1 MKKTFLLFALTTFT
15 TAAFADSGTTGI
27 NDAADGVVTYMPYVR
42 ALCYAIAA
50 IIAVVGAI
58 PVYLTMQTNPQNTTK
73 RISMTVGSALTFVCL
88 SLALPQFFGVDG
100 STSGGGSSTGSG
112 SSTSG
117 TSGSSNGFLASDKG
131 GISQS
136 GIITTVPTLADRK
149 APDQQTMSG
158 IREALRHVRDGHP
171 LGLFPAG
178 AVSDLSL
185 KDRCIRDREWQEP
198 ILRFIRKVELPV
210 VPVRFFDRNSD
221 FYYLLGLIDWRIRV
235 LRLPRE
241 VLNKTGRQVRV
252 GIGAP
257 ISPEAQ
263 AACSTLEDFGALLR
277 DSVYSMKPAT
287 SKP

>member
-1 MKKTFLLFALTTFT
+1 MELFKIEELEQVSPLFRGKAGHGLARGIFKALGVSRIQEGYDRNDCYEGPEFASHILEEFGVRYSVEGPGLGLLPEGPFITV
-15 TAAFADSGTTGI
+15 SNHPYGSI
-27 NDAADGVVTYMPYVR
+27 DG
-42 ALCYAIAA
+42 
-50 IIAVVGAI
+50 
-58 PVYLTMQTNPQNTTK
+58 
-73 RISMTVGSALTFVCL
+73 
-88 SLALPQFFGVDG
+88 LALVDIFGHLRPDFKIMVNKVLG
-100 STSGGGSSTGSG
+100 RVKALEPSFIKVT
-112 SSTSG
+112 
-117 TSGSSNGFLASDKG
+117 
-131 GISQS
+131 
-136 GIITTVPTLADRK
+136 PTLADRK

-171 LGLFPAG
+171 LGLVPAG